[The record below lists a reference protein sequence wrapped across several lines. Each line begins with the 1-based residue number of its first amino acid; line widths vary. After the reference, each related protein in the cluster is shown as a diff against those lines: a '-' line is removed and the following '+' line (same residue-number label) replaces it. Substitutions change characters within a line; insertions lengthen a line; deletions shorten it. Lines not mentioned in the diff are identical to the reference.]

1 MKLLKLIQLP
11 SKIKALISDFED
23 EKNQLGINKVRQTL
37 NSEEYAKL
45 WVKRQKL
52 TEKINLL
59 KSLL

>member
-23 EKNQLGINKVRQTL
+23 EKNQLGTNKVRQTL
-37 NSEEYAKL
+37 NPDEYVKL
-45 WVKRQKL
+45 LVKRNRL